1 MSNQGI
7 DDQDAEFEAQL
18 ASIRTARAAI
28 VAAIGPW
35 RKNPPAGTSG
45 IAQAG
50 TITCPICGVAAALR
64 FRRAASNGHVH
75 AACQTVGCVQW
86 ME

>member
-7 DDQDAEFEAQL
+7 DDQDADFEAQL

-35 RKNPPAGTSG
+35 TSTRPG
-45 IAQAG
+45 ASRIGVGWFIA
-50 TITCPICGVAAALR
+50 CPICGVANALR

-75 AACQTVGCVQW
+75 AACQTPGCVQW